1 MTTLATIADKI
12 EGILKEKLFHPRLRG
27 RALDEV
33 IAEFGAKCRRDGI
46 SDIVPHV
53 NNALKSL
60 GVSNTSFWE
69 NPGRAL
75 APQWALNATVK
86 LFLEGTQEVWL
97 FKDVLAGGVADT
109 AGILPGETL
118 LAIDGLPL
126 TSEPKFEL
134 GRTYKLTVLDRLG
147 KTRREVP
154 LSLPSIT
161 PKSRPPMVEPDALAS
176 SVLKPGIGLLRVA
189 AFPGIIGFDFARELT
204 KIIEGLEQEK
214 CNRLIVDLRA
224 NCGGGLGSLRLMSLL
239 TPGKVEVG
247 HSLSRTARES
257 GTKASTLPVIDR
269 IPDTKLGL
277 YAMALKLKF
286 SHRDRSFRLATEG
299 IGVRPFQGKIAI
311 LADESSRS
319 GSEMVAA
326 FAQSNQLATIVGS
339 KTPGETLGAANFRI
353 EDSYRLRIPLVGWFQ
368 PNGEVLEGKGITP
381 DYPKSPTLDGLRSG
395 KDEILEEAVALLV

>member
-1 MTTLATIADKI
+1 
-12 EGILKEKLFHPRLRG
+12 
-27 RALDEV
+27 V
-33 IAEFGAKCRRDGI
+33 IAEFGAKCRGDGA
-46 SDIVPHV
+46 SDVVPHV
-53 NNALKSL
+53 NKALEIL
-60 GVSNTSFWE
+60 DVSNTLFWA

-86 LFLEGTQEVWL
+86 LFLDGEEEVWL
-97 FKDVLAGGVADT
+97 FKDILAGGVAAR
-109 AGILPGETL
+109 AGILPGEAL
-118 LAIDGLPL
+118 QAIDGLPL

-134 GRTYKLTVLDRLG
+134 GRAYKLTVLDRLG
-147 KTRREVP
+147 KTPREIP
-154 LSLPSIT
+154 LSLPST
-161 PKSRPPMVEPDALAS
+161 APKNRPPMVEPRALAS
-176 SVLKPGIGLLRVA
+176 SVVKPGIGLLRVS

-204 KIIEGLEQEK
+204 QAIKGLEREK

-239 TPGKVEVG
+239 APGKVDVG
-247 HSLSRTARES
+247 HSLSKTARES
-257 GTKASTLPVIDR
+257 EIKPSTLPVIDR
-269 IPDTKLGL
+269 IPNTKLGL
-277 YAMALKLKF
+277 YAMALKFKV

-299 IGVRPFQGKIAI
+299 IGARPFQGKIAI

-326 FAQSNQLATIVGS
+326 FAQSNRLATIVGS

-381 DYPKSPTLDGLRSG
+381 DYLKSPTLDGLRSG
-395 KDEILEEAVALLV
+395 KDEVLEEAVALLA